1 MKKILHLILTYRI
14 YPRMEMNLCPHCHGW
29 LTVRKKQC
37 RSCGLMLE
45 TEFEESPLTLLAR
58 EEQDFLLDFILA
70 GGSFKA
76 LSERLGLTY
85 PTTRTYYDR
94 IVEKLRA
101 IAHAETADGIL
112 AAIDRGEIR
121 PEEGIEKL
129 KKIRRGEPPN
139 ELAG

>member
-1 MKKILHLILTYRI
+1 MG
-14 YPRMEMNLCPHCHGW
+14 MELNLCPHCRGW
-29 LTVRKKQC
+29 LAVRKKQC

-45 TEFEESPLTLLAR
+45 AEFDENPLTLLAR

-85 PTTRTYYDR
+85 PTTRSYFDR
-94 IVEKLRA
+94 IADKLRA
-101 IAHAETADGIL
+101 IGRAETAEGIL

-129 KKIRRGEPPN
+129 KRIRRGGR
-139 ELAG
+139 AS